1 MKKLLVLAAA
11 AVITAAPAS
20 SHVPEGLIFGAW
32 NWPTSHLPNLDGDIS
47 EWDVLPSEL
56 WLEIN
61 GDLFAVDDG
70 SGKPVDTSD
79 LWFRFAMGWN
89 DELDRI
95 YYVYDRYDNVWDR
108 DAGGVGCCGQD
119 DSIEVGLDADHSGDW
134 FWSQEGQT
142 EEEALR
148 TRGRQA
154 QTVTT
159 AGRLSSPS
167 VGTGSG

>member
-148 TRGRQA
+148 TRGR
-154 QTVTT
+154 
-159 AGRLSSPS
+159 
-167 VGTGSG
+167 